1 MITIEK
7 YSPERHEH
15 TCELSVLEE
24 QSQFTV
30 ADVGEMLTRLEP
42 TELPHLILADD
53 DVVGFFLFDAAY
65 SEKYDFARKQLR
77 RTCFAGGSRSSRQRH
92 RQASHSTVC
101 RFRQTPLSRV

>member
-7 YSPERHEH
+7 YSPERHEQ

-65 SEKYDFARKQLR
+65 SEKYDFCPK
-77 RTCFAGGSRSSRQRH
+77 
-92 RQASHSTVC
+92 TV
-101 RFRQTPLSRV
+101 

>member
-7 YSPERHEH
+7 YSPERHEQ

-53 DVVGFFLFDAAY
+53 DVVGFFYLMLLTARNTI
-65 SEKYDFARKQLR
+65 FARK
-77 RTCFAGGSRSSRQRH
+77 
-92 RQASHSTVC
+92 TV
-101 RFRQTPLSRV
+101 